1 VSGEANQSEPD
12 SQVTFAAV
20 ASLAVPV
27 AMVLL
32 ACLLPKHDR
41 PLHPADNRWY
51 FQLTGGACFFSALLS
66 VFVFTRAKQG
76 TRLALI
82 LAGFGLAASL
92 IVGFVALVL
101 NAIHGMH
108 T

>member
-1 VSGEANQSEPD
+1 MSGEANQPKPD
-12 SQVTFAAV
+12 SQITFAAV

-32 ACLLPKHDR
+32 ACLLPKDDR

-51 FQLTGGACFFSALLS
+51 FQLTGAACFFSVLLS
-66 VFVFTRAKQG
+66 VFVFTRAKQSG
-76 TRLALI
+76 RLALV

-92 IVGFVALVL
+92 IIGFVALVL